1 MPAPATPLLQTTA
14 TSIRALFEPAFK
26 QLLEQSSDSD
36 KSELAETGQAMVQ
49 ALLVIDRTSSA
60 EDVLNE
66 NDVNQIR
73 DFLFSLLA
81 RFVSRAGDKQL
92 PEVKDSFQ
100 RLYIPFSLWIT
111 EQQGTLIEL
120 EPVVDAFAS
129 FANQQH
135 DTGTLSELS
144 TAIGKIL
151 AAVPAQIREDIVDR
165 NNPGRPWRI
174 LNLNRGIVATRS
186 HNPEIMRQAY
196 SDLVNNIPE
205 DAREFFNE
213 GQKQMEIVDY
223 PDHVKE
229 ILQQY
234 NDLWGGENALH

>member
-1 MPAPATPLLQTTA
+1 MASATLLLQTSA
-14 TSIRALFEPAFK
+14 ASIRSLFEPAFQ

-36 KSELAETGQAMVQ
+36 KSELAETGQAMLQ
-49 ALLVIDRTSSA
+49 ALLVIDRASHT
-60 EDVLNE
+60 ENVLNE
-66 NDVNQIR
+66 NDINQIR
-73 DFLFSLLA
+73 ELLFSLLA
-81 RFVSRAGDKQL
+81 RLVSRAGDKQL
-92 PEVKDSFQ
+92 VEAKDSFQ
-100 RLYIPFSLWIT
+100 RLYIPFSLWIA
-111 EQQGTLIEL
+111 EHQGTLIEL
-120 EPVVDAFAS
+120 EPVVDAFAC

-135 DTGTLSELS
+135 DTDTLSELS

-186 HNPEIMRQAY
+186 HDPEIMQQAY
-196 SDLVNNIPE
+196 SDLVKNIPE
-205 DAREFFNE
+205 DARQFFNE

-229 ILQQY
+229 IMKQY
-234 NDLWGGENALH
+234 NDLWGDENALH

>member
-1 MPAPATPLLQTTA
+1 MPSTTPLLQTSA
-14 TSIRALFEPAFK
+14 ASIRALFEPAFK
-26 QLLEQSSDSD
+26 LLLEESSDSD

-49 ALLVIDRTSSA
+49 ALLVIDRASCTD
-60 EDVLNE
+60 DVLNE
-66 NDVNQIR
+66 NDINQIR

-81 RFVSRAGDKQL
+81 RLVSLAGDKQL
-92 PEVKDSFQ
+92 AEAKDSFQ
-100 RLYIPFSLWIT
+100 QLYIPFSLWIA
-111 EQQGTLIEL
+111 EQQGILIEL
-120 EPVVDAFAS
+120 EPVVDAFAI

-151 AAVPAQIREDIVDR
+151 ATVPAQIKEDIIDR

-186 HNPEIMRQAY
+186 HDPEIMQQAY
-196 SDLVNNIPE
+196 SDLVQNIPE
-205 DAREFFNE
+205 DARQFFNE

-223 PDHVKE
+223 PDHVKK
-229 ILQQY
+229 IMLQY